1 MWISKAAIF
10 EMASK
15 DSCNPKKKQTE
26 KENCRQSSKTP
37 PSLDL
42 ISGQKH
48 FTKTTGQTVSKTF
61 PALVRHAVYAWLT
74 LNTQQQRSL
83 EMASV

>member
-15 DSCNPKKKQTE
+15 SPAIQKKMQTE

-42 ISGQKH
+42 ISDQSISPKLQA
-48 FTKTTGQTVSKTF
+48 K
-61 PALVRHAVYAWLT
+61 L
-74 LNTQQQRSL
+74 
-83 EMASV
+83 